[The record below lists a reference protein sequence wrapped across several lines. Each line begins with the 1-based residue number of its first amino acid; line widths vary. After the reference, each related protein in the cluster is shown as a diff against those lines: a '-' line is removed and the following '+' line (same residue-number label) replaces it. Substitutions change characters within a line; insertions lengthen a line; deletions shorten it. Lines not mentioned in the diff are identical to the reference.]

1 MVKRFFVAVVCAVA
15 LFSST
20 SAQAAPILIPD
31 SDGVVGTVLFDLLG
45 NPLAYSVEGASGAN
59 VIDPALLTSGVVVA
73 TDSDTALFVD
83 FGLDD
88 AYFFDFNF
96 ATSVF
101 DASGLWTL
109 VATGTPFVATDPS
122 LLPFIGDNVA
132 QFAFLSATPFL
143 DPETQELVGVFGTY
157 SLEFI
162 AAQEDV
168 TAVPEPASL
177 TLVGLGL
184 AAMARRRAKKNQA
197 A

>member
-1 MVKRFFVAVVCAVA
+1 VVKRFFVAVVCAVA

-31 SDGVVGTVLFDLLG
+31 SDGVIGTVLFDLIG
-45 NPLAYSVEGASGAN
+45 NPLAYSVSGASVAN
-59 VIDPALLTSGVVVA
+59 VVDAVPLTSGVIA
-73 TDSDTALFVD
+73 AADTDTALFVD
-83 FGLDD
+83 FGIDD
-88 AYFFDFNF
+88 AYLFDFNF

-109 VATGTPFVATDPS
+109 VVAGTPIIATDPS
-122 LLPFIGDNVA
+122 LLPFFGDNVG

-143 DPETQELVGVFGTY
+143 NPETQEVIGIVANY

-168 TAVPEPASL
+168 TAVPEPATM

-184 AAMARRRAKKNQA
+184 AAAARRRAKKNQA